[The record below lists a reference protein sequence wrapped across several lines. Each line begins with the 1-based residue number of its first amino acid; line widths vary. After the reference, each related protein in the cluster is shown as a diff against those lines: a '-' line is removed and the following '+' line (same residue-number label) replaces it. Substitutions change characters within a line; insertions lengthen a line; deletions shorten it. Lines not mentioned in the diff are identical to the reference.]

1 MNVNILDI
9 LIIIPVL
16 LFAIQGFRKGIIIE
30 ITTLI
35 ALILG
40 VYSAIFFSDIAAGVL
55 VKNFNIS
62 REYLSVVSFIV
73 TFIVVLIIVMI
84 IGKFLEKLV
93 NVLLLALFNKLIGA
107 VFGIFKGALLVS
119 IIIFLI
125 NFFDSNST
133 IIKEK
138 SIKESLFYNKVQPI
152 APWIFKKLDVK
163 KIKNYVPDS
172 KTIKTV

>member
-16 LFAIQGFRKGIIIE
+16 LFAVQGFRKGIIIE
-30 ITTLI
+30 ITTLA

-40 VYSAIFFSDIAAGVL
+40 IYSAIFFSDIAAGIL
-55 VKNFNIS
+55 IKNFNFN

-73 TFIVVLIIVMI
+73 TFIVVLILVMFL
-84 IGKFLEKLV
+84 GKILEKLV
-93 NVLLLALFNKLIGA
+93 NILLLGIFNKLIGA
-107 VFGIFKGALLVS
+107 LFGIVKGAILVS

-133 IIKEK
+133 VIKRE
-138 SIKESLFYNKVQPI
+138 SINESLFYNKVQPL
-152 APWIFKKLDVK
+152 APWIFKKLDIK
-163 KIKNYVPDS
+163 KIKSHVPDN
-172 KTIKTV
+172 KILKTV